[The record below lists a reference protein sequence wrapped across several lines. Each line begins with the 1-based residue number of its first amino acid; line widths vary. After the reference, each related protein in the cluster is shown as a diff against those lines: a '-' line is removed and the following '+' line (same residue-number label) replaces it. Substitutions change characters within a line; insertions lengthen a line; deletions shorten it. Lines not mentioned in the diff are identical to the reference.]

1 MSQSQQ
7 SINESKCQCVR
18 DGDECVYQCY
28 RCWNAELNA
37 RMAARRGSAV
47 TVEGVAGRDGAAGV
61 QAGGSGRGGGRSV
74 RATDAAADSAD
85 EGDWTA
91 DGHDNGSADESG
103 NEYEA
108 ESGDDDKDLGE
119 PLPPFG
125 SPQELKA
132 RAGTQVLTQARYDDL
147 RELSRM
153 YRDRERRQ
161 ARGRV
166 HDGGRPAV
174 RNRSASP
181 VPRHRE
187 VVVIGSD
194 DDDDMAPARVLP
206 DMGQRE
212 RQRVGVGAGGHQAGA
227 GGEQHMAPAAVGAD
241 DVPDGLQQ
249 LAEPEGERVAGSRGR
264 SYVFTLNLGLELT
277 DRQAVAK
284 AEEVYG
290 SFQAHDAKIEKF
302 VMQLERGG
310 ANARPHLQGWVYM
323 ANPCTF
329 KAVHALF
336 PRGTQPW
343 IRKARGTPQQCW
355 EYCTKEDTKV
365 HGPWSKGA
373 KPDGQGKRNDIKEF
387 AQAAR
392 GLGDGSVTVRQLQ
405 EDYKSVEARYMKYF
419 DRVVAREQPV
429 RTELTRCTLVTGPP
443 ATGKTKKIMQIT
455 EQLGYDFK
463 TEVYYLPV
471 RENDKANQWWDRYE
485 GQPVVVIEDAEPG
498 FMSRAYF
505 LRLIDAVP
513 LQVQTKGAHVNFLA
527 KHVFISSNYTE
538 EDLWPFYG
546 DAVERRLHTIWRT
559 DYAAGFRYRVDT
571 RDASVSASHAV
582 WSRAK

>member
-37 RMAARRGSAV
+37 RMAARRGAAV
-47 TVEGVAGRDGAAGV
+47 RVEGVAKAV
-61 QAGGSGRGGGRSV
+61 V
-74 RATDAAADSAD
+74 ADSAVQTD
-85 EGDWTA
+85 DDDTGGEGDPTA
-91 DGHDNGSADESG
+91 DGHDNGSADESN
-103 NEYEA
+103 NEYEP

-119 PLPPFG
+119 ALPPFG

-147 RELSRM
+147 RELSRL
-153 YRDRERRQ
+153 YRDRERR
-161 ARGRV
+161 AAGNRV
-166 HDGGRPAV
+166 HDGGGQRH

-181 VPRHRE
+181 VPRNRE
-187 VVVIGSD
+187 VVVICSD

-206 DMGQRE
+206 
-212 RQRVGVGAGGHQAGA
+212 GVGQHQQQRGGVGGGGGAPRVAREHHVGAADGGGGA
-227 GGEQHMAPAAVGAD
+227 GE
-241 DVPDGLQQ
+241 VPEGLQH

-264 SYVFTLNLGLELT
+264 SYVFTLNLALDLT
-277 DRQAVAK
+277 DAQAVAK

-290 SFQAHDAKIEKF
+290 SFEMHDAKIEKY

-310 ANARPHLQGWVYM
+310 ANARPHLQGWIYM

-429 RTELTRCTLVTGPP
+429 RTEQTRCTLITGPP

-538 EDLWPFYG
+538 EDLWPFFG

-571 RDASVSASHAV
+571 RDGSVSASHAV